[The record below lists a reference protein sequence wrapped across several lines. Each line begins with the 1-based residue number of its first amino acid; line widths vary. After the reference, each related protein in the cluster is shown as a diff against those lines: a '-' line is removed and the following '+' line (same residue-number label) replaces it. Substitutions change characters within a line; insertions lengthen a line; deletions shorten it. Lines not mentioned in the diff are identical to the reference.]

1 MPHPNLRKLQEKHFI
16 KTHTAGGK
24 KFFLVHDPRV
34 AVELLTKA
42 GKIDEG
48 RLFEIDELLEDL
60 HQQPISKAS
69 VKGKKD

>member
-1 MPHPNLRKLQEKHFI
+1 
-16 KTHTAGGK
+16 
-24 KFFLVHDPRV
+24 VYDPRV